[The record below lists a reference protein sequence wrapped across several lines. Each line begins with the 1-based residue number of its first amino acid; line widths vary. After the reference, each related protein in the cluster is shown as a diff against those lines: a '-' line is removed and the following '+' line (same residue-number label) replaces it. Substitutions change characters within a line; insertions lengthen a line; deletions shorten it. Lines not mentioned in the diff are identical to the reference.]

1 MNFKNIIRQIA
12 KQNGVTPAE
21 VKKDIREAIRIGM
34 TSPDPAVQAH
44 WRKMS
49 PTGAEPSI
57 NQVLAYLVAN
67 VVG

>member
-34 TSPDPAVQAH
+34 ASPDPAFQAH
-44 WRKMS
+44 WRRMS
-49 PTGAEPSI
+49 PTGVEPSV
-57 NQVLAYLVAN
+57 NQVLTYLVAN
-67 VVG
+67 VVR

>member
-21 VKKDIREAIRIGM
+21 VKKDIREVIRIGM
-34 TSPDPAVQAH
+34 ASPDPAVQAH
-44 WRKMS
+44 WRNMS
-49 PTGAEPSI
+49 PTGDEPSI
-57 NQVLAYLVAN
+57 NQVLTYLVAN

>member
-34 TSPDPAVQAH
+34 ASPDPAVQAH
-44 WRKMS
+44 WRRIETFS
-49 PTGAEPSI
+49 D
-57 NQVLAYLVAN
+57 LV
-67 VVG
+67 